1 MTEIDRSRQAALTA
15 LRSCGAGKL
24 SDELIR
30 GAIEVAYAHQF
41 ATDGRNEAS
50 RALKRLVAEEA
61 ARKRAES

>member
-15 LRSCGAGKL
+15 LRKCGNGSL

-41 ATDGRNEAS
+41 APDGRTEAT
-50 RALKRLVAEEA
+50 RALKRLVSEEA
-61 ARKRAES
+61 ARKRAQP